1 VVHQLLIAVAVKAV
15 THIITAQ
22 VPLLLTQL
30 VEAVLVAEV
39 QTARRAETQLTTVQV
54 AEQVRLTAQE
64 FNPMVATVFKGL

>member
-30 VEAVLVAEV
+30 VEAVLVAEA
-39 QTARRAETQLTTVQV
+39 QTARQVATQLTMVQA
-54 AEQVRLTAQE
+54 AEQVRLTVAE
-64 FNPMVATVFKGL
+64 FSPMVATAIKGL